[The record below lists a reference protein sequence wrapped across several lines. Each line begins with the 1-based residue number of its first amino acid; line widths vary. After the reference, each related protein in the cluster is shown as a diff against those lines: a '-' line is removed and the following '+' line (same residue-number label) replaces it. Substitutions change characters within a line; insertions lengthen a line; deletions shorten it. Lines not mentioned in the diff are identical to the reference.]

1 MNELKIFENEQ
12 FGTIRTVEIDNTPYF
27 VGKEISKTAKM
38 TVLKVIEGLPSST
51 KADFT
56 ALFFQAN
63 FQKQRSLSVG

>member
-1 MNELKIFENEQ
+1 MK
-12 FGTIRTVEIDNTPYF
+12 
-27 VGKEISKTAKM
+27 ISKTAKM

-63 FQKQRSLSVG
+63 SRKQKSLKRLYLREYRREQAAQKRAG